1 MISKDRMRSVVKQA
15 IQIFP
20 TDITIKRKHKDKYG
34 QEDGTYDIITN
45 LTGVLYKD
53 DSSSA
58 TIFFSMGENNFT
70 KGPNSVHFLTD
81 WSEDALKVKPLDII
95 ETTSQ
100 DVQQSYEIQDTGAN
114 MEIYLN
120 MLIKEVD

>member
-1 MISKDRMRSVVKQA
+1 MISKKRMRNIVKQT
-15 IQIFP
+15 IQVLP
-20 TDITIKRKHKDKYG
+20 TDIAVKRKHKDKYG

-45 LTGVLYKD
+45 LTGVLYRD
-53 DSSSA
+53 DSSV
-58 TIFFSMGENNFT
+58 FFSMGENNFT

>member
-95 ETTSQ
+95 ETMSQ